1 MKKTYGALAIR
12 GASLLSLLAGCGGGL
27 EEVPEEVLA
36 LGSSESA
43 LSCALYSE
51 NFDDGV
57 ANEITSGAY
66 RVRWCDTYLPGS
78 INTPPC
84 LLGQT
89 LRTNSS
95 TINPTIWVNKGSN
108 NCTGVRV
115 EYKYYQYATA
125 NVTLSYRQSNDLN
138 QVCPQ
143 SSLFTTA
150 ASHYTTQACVQQ
162 SVLIPFGSSSGV
174 YVRFQHGSGSNAM
187 WLDNVTLTLEG
198 CSSC

>member
-1 MKKTYGALAIR
+1 MKKRFGVLAVR
-12 GASLLSLLAGCGGGL
+12 GAMWLPLLVGCGGGY
-27 EEVPEEVLA
+27 EEVQEEQQVLK
-36 LGSSESA
+36 SSESS

-66 RVRWCDTYLPGS
+66 RVRWCNTYLPGA

-84 LLGQT
+84 LSGQT

-115 EYKYYQYATA
+115 DYTYYQFALA
-125 NVTLSYRQSNDLN
+125 NVTLAYRQSNDLN

-143 SSLFTTA
+143 TSLFTTA
-150 ASHYTTQACVQQ
+150 NSHVTTQACVQQ
-162 SVLIPFGSSSGV
+162 SVVIPFGRSSGV

-187 WLDNVTLTLEG
+187 WLDNITLTLEG

>member
-1 MKKTYGALAIR
+1 MKKWYGVLAICS
-12 GASLLSLLAGCGGGL
+12 ASCLSVLVGCGVGV
-27 EEVPEEVLA
+27 EELQDEELVLK
-36 LGSSESA
+36 SSESS

-66 RVRWCDTYLPGS
+66 RVRWCNTYLPGA

-84 LLGQT
+84 LSGQT

-115 EYKYYQYATA
+115 DYNYYQFALA

-143 SSLFTTA
+143 TSLFTTA
-150 ASHYTTQACVQQ
+150 ASHFTTQACMQQ
-162 SVLIPFGSSSGV
+162 SVVIPFGSSSGV
-174 YVRFQHGSGSNAM
+174 YVRFQHGSGTNAM
-187 WLDNVTLTLEG
+187 WLDDITLTLEG

>member
-1 MKKTYGALAIR
+1 MKKSYGTFAICS
-12 GASLLSLLAGCGGGL
+12 ASWLSLLAGCGAGL
-27 EEVPEEVLA
+27 EEAPDEQREVT
-36 LGSSESA
+36 STESA

-66 RVRWCDTYLPGS
+66 RVRWCDTYLPGA

-84 LLGQT
+84 LSGQT

-95 TINPTIWVNKGSN
+95 TINPTLWVNKGSN

-115 EYKYYQYATA
+115 NYTYYQFALA

-143 SSLFTTA
+143 GSLFTTA
-150 ASHYTTQACVQQ
+150 ASHFTTQACVQQ
-162 SVLIPFGSSSGV
+162 SVLIPFGSASGV
-174 YVRFQHGSGSNAM
+174 YVRFQHGSGTNAM
-187 WLDNVTLTLEG
+187 WLDNITLTLEG

>member
-1 MKKTYGALAIR
+1 MKKAYGVLAICS
-12 GASLLSLLAGCGGGL
+12 ASWLSLLAGCGDGV
-27 EEVPEEVLA
+27 EAVPEEELA
-36 LGSSESA
+36 LETSESA

-57 ANEITSGAY
+57 ANEITSGSY
-66 RVRWCDTYLPGS
+66 RVRWCGTYLPGA

-84 LLGQT
+84 LSGQT

-115 EYKYYQYATA
+115 DYKYYQFALA

-150 ASHYTTQACVQQ
+150 ANHYTTQSCVQQ

-174 YVRFQHGSGSNAM
+174 YVRFQHGSGTNAM
-187 WLDNVTLTLEG
+187 WLDDVTLTLEG

>member
-1 MKKTYGALAIR
+1 MKKWSGVLAIC
-12 GASLLSLLAGCGGGL
+12 SVSWLAGCGPVPGEVHD
-27 EEVPEEVLA
+27 EEQVLD
-36 LGSSESA
+36 SSESA

-66 RVRWCDTYLPGS
+66 RVKWCDTYLAAS
-78 INTPPC
+78 FNTPTC
-84 LLGQT
+84 MLGQS

-115 EYKYYQYATA
+115 AYTYYQYAIA
-125 NVTLSYRQSNDLN
+125 NVTLAYRQSNDLN

-143 SSLFTTA
+143 TSLFSTA
-150 ASHYTTQACVQQ
+150 ASHYTTQSCVQQ
-162 SVLIPFGSSSGV
+162 SVLIPFGSFSGV

-187 WLDNVTLTLEG
+187 WLDNITLTLEG